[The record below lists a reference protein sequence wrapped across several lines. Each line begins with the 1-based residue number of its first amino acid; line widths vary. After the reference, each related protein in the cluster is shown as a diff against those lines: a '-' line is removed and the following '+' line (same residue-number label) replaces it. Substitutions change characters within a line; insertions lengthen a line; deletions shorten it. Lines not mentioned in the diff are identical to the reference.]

1 MTRLQN
7 ELIDGYGRIG
17 RKLRLSVTDRCNMRC
32 IYCMPD
38 NNNEWFEQH
47 NILSYEE
54 IIRLTAVF
62 VSLGIEKL
70 RITGGEPTVR
80 YKIETLIGAL
90 SNIRGI
96 KSIDMT
102 TNGLLLSDKVKELK
116 QAGLDGVNISLDTF
130 RADRFKAIA
139 GVDGLDRVLTS
150 IKAADNVG
158 LKVKI
163 NAVVIR
169 GWNDDEVVDFARF
182 ARDTGYTVR
191 FIEFMPLDGTGIWTP
206 DLVFSKREMIQ
217 RINKNVKE
225 LVPLNNNNSEPAT
238 LYSFA
243 DSEGT
248 LGFIPSMTE
257 PFCNKC
263 DRLRLT
269 SDGRFLTC
277 LFEDPGYDLKQL
289 LRNRKSDDDAIRK
302 YILQCTKKKPE
313 GIVSIIRTNKLRPA
327 LNIMHRIGG

>member
-1 MTRLQN
+1 VTRLQN

-225 LVPLNNNNSEPAT
+225 LVPLNNSNSEPAT

>member
-1 MTRLQN
+1 LQN

-62 VSLGIEKL
+62 ISLGIEKL

>member
-1 MTRLQN
+1 VTRLQN

-289 LRNRKSDDDAIRK
+289 LRNRKSDDAIRK

>member
-182 ARDTGYTVR
+182 ARATGYTVR

>member
-1 MTRLQN
+1 LQN
-7 ELIDGYGRIG
+7 ELVDGYGRIG

-217 RINKNVKE
+217 LINKNVKE
-225 LVPLNNNNSEPAT
+225 LVPLNNNNSEPAA

-243 DSEGT
+243 DREGT

>member
-289 LRNRKSDDDAIRK
+289 LRNRKSDDDAIKK

>member
-1 MTRLQN
+1 VTRLQN

-38 NNNEWFEQH
+38 NNNEWFEQQ

-90 SNIRGI
+90 SNISGI

-182 ARDTGYTVR
+182 ARATGYTVR

>member
-1 MTRLQN
+1 MQN

-54 IIRLTAVF
+54 IIRLTAIF

-169 GWNDDEVVDFARF
+169 GWNEDEVVDFARF
-182 ARDTGYTVR
+182 ARATGYTVR

-243 DSEGT
+243 DREGT

-289 LRNRKSDDDAIRK
+289 LRNRKSDDAIRK

>member
-1 MTRLQN
+1 VTRLQN

-169 GWNDDEVVDFARF
+169 GWNDDQVVDFAMF

-289 LRNRKSDDDAIRK
+289 LRNRKSDDAIRK

>member
-1 MTRLQN
+1 
-7 ELIDGYGRIG
+7 
-17 RKLRLSVTDRCNMRC
+17 
-32 IYCMPD
+32 MPD

-54 IIRLTAVF
+54 IIRLSAVF

-289 LRNRKSDDDAIRK
+289 LRNRKSDDDAIKK

>member
-1 MTRLQN
+1 VTRLQN

>member
-1 MTRLQN
+1 VTRLQN

-17 RKLRLSVTDRCNMRC
+17 RKLRLSVTDRCQMRC

-54 IIRLTAVF
+54 IIRLTAIF

-191 FIEFMPLDGTGIWTP
+191 FIEFMPLDGTSMWTP

-289 LRNRKSDDDAIRK
+289 LRNRKSDDDAVRK

>member
-1 MTRLQN
+1 
-7 ELIDGYGRIG
+7 
-17 RKLRLSVTDRCNMRC
+17 
-32 IYCMPD
+32 MPD

-62 VSLGIEKL
+62 ISLGIEKL

>member
-1 MTRLQN
+1 VTRLQN
-7 ELIDGYGRIG
+7 QLIDGYGRIG

-38 NNNEWFEQH
+38 NNNEWFEQR

-54 IIRLTAVF
+54 IIRLTAIF

-102 TNGLLLSDKVKELK
+102 TNGLLLIDKVKELK

-289 LRNRKSDDDAIRK
+289 LRNRKSDDAIRK

>member
-1 MTRLQN
+1 MQN

-289 LRNRKSDDDAIRK
+289 LRNRKSDDDAIKK

>member
-1 MTRLQN
+1 VTRLQN

-54 IIRLTAVF
+54 IIRLSAVF

>member
-1 MTRLQN
+1 VTRLQN

-62 VSLGIEKL
+62 ISLGIEKL

-150 IKAADNVG
+150 IKAANNVG

-182 ARDTGYTVR
+182 ARATGYTVR

-277 LFEDPGYDLKQL
+277 LFEDPGYDLKQF
-289 LRNRKSDDDAIRK
+289 LRNRKSDDAIRK

>member
-7 ELIDGYGRIG
+7 ELIDGYGRTG

-158 LKVKI
+158 IKVKI

-182 ARDTGYTVR
+182 ARATGYTVR

>member
-7 ELIDGYGRIG
+7 ELVDGYGRIG

-225 LVPLNNNNSEPAT
+225 LVPLNNNNSEPAA

-243 DSEGT
+243 DREGT